1 MMVKLKLTNSH
12 SKRKYMD
19 HSVPK
24 WNDLIQFNLILK
36 NLIWFDLIDLI
47 LFNSI

>member
-1 MMVKLKLTNSH
+1 MENANNNDIDTEQQYQGALRMMVKLKLTNSH

-24 WNDLIQFNLILK
+24 
-36 NLIWFDLIDLI
+36 
-47 LFNSI
+47 